1 MPLVDGFTVSEV
13 PGLRS
18 PVVIMA
24 FTGWSDTGTVTVDTA
39 QHLVDAYNG
48 EQFLTV
54 DPEDYYVFTDSRP
67 HVRIDEEGVRRLDWP
82 KNEAYFARMPD
93 APNDLVIVMGA
104 EPNLRWRTFSE
115 RLTDAIS
122 ALNPSLICTLV
133 ARPAAT
139 PHTRP
144 IPVTGSSADPRL
156 AARFGL
162 GRSLYQGPTGILGV
176 LHDSLRRRG
185 ANLISLAA
193 GVPHYP
199 PSCTPSNPSSASPRP
214 SATSKT
220 KSRPSPAASRKLPVA
235 TTRSPP
241 TSAPSRRATAK
252 ATGKS
257 SPKPGAS
264 SPPPTTSSA
273 TSRTSSAAATASHG
287 SPMTRP
293 NNSSRLVYSTDSG
306 RVAYTGN
313 RKPVEKPGAKAEP
326 TGPAVPDDGVVRVHR
341 QKAGR
346 GGKTAT
352 LVTGLPGSEADL
364 DTLLKALKAQVG
376 AGGTRE
382 GRNLVIQGDLRERLA
397 ALLESRGYR
406 VKLAGG

>member
-24 FTGWSDTGTVTVDTA
+24 FTGWSDTGTVTTDTA

-193 GVPHYP
+193 GVPHYLNVEENP
-199 PSCTPSNPSSASPRP
+199 PATLALLHALEPVLGIAPPIGDLEDEVTAFASRVEEASRGDDQIASYVRTLEEGYGEGDGEVQPEAGGELP
-214 SATSKT
+214 SADDIL
-220 KSRPSPAASRKLPVA
+220 R
-235 TTRSPP
+235 
-241 TSAPSRRATAK
+241 
-252 ATGKS
+252 
-257 SPKPGAS
+257 
-264 SPPPTTSSA
+264 
-273 TSRTSSAAATASHG
+273 
-287 SPMTRP
+287 
-293 NNSSRLVYSTDSG
+293 D
-306 RVAYTGN
+306 
-313 RKPVEKPGAKAEP
+313 VE
-326 TGPAVPDDGVVRVHR
+326 DFL
-341 QKAGR
+341 R
-346 GGKTAT
+346 GG
-352 LVTGLPGSEADL
+352 D
-364 DTLLKALKAQVG
+364 
-376 AGGTRE
+376 R
-382 GRNLVIQGDLRERLA
+382 
-397 ALLESRGYR
+397 
-406 VKLAGG
+406 

>member
-1 MPLVDGFTVSEV
+1 MDGFTVSEV

-39 QHLVDAYNG
+39 QQLVDAYNG

-193 GVPHYP
+193 GVPHYLNVEENP
-199 PSCTPSNPSSASPRP
+199 PATLALLHALEPVLGIAPPIGDLEDEVTAFASRVEEASRGDDQIASYVRTLEEGYGEGDGEVQPEAGGELP
-214 SATSKT
+214 SADDIL
-220 KSRPSPAASRKLPVA
+220 R
-235 TTRSPP
+235 
-241 TSAPSRRATAK
+241 
-252 ATGKS
+252 
-257 SPKPGAS
+257 
-264 SPPPTTSSA
+264 
-273 TSRTSSAAATASHG
+273 
-287 SPMTRP
+287 
-293 NNSSRLVYSTDSG
+293 D
-306 RVAYTGN
+306 
-313 RKPVEKPGAKAEP
+313 VE
-326 TGPAVPDDGVVRVHR
+326 DFL
-341 QKAGR
+341 R
-346 GGKTAT
+346 GG
-352 LVTGLPGSEADL
+352 D
-364 DTLLKALKAQVG
+364 
-376 AGGTRE
+376 R
-382 GRNLVIQGDLRERLA
+382 
-397 ALLESRGYR
+397 
-406 VKLAGG
+406 

>member
-1 MPLVDGFTVSEV
+1 MALVDGFTVSEV
-13 PGLRS
+13 PALRS

-24 FTGWSDTGTVTVDTA
+24 FTGWSDTGTVTTDTA

-82 KNEAYFARMPD
+82 KNEAYFARLPD

-193 GVPHYP
+193 GVPHYLNVEENP
-199 PSCTPSNPSSASPRP
+199 PATLALLHALEPVLGITPPIGDLEDEVTAFASRVEEASRGDDQIASYVRTLEEGYGEGDEEEVQPEAGGELP
-214 SATSKT
+214 SADDIL
-220 KSRPSPAASRKLPVA
+220 R
-235 TTRSPP
+235 
-241 TSAPSRRATAK
+241 
-252 ATGKS
+252 
-257 SPKPGAS
+257 
-264 SPPPTTSSA
+264 
-273 TSRTSSAAATASHG
+273 
-287 SPMTRP
+287 
-293 NNSSRLVYSTDSG
+293 D
-306 RVAYTGN
+306 
-313 RKPVEKPGAKAEP
+313 VE
-326 TGPAVPDDGVVRVHR
+326 DFL
-341 QKAGR
+341 R
-346 GGKTAT
+346 GG
-352 LVTGLPGSEADL
+352 D
-364 DTLLKALKAQVG
+364 
-376 AGGTRE
+376 R
-382 GRNLVIQGDLRERLA
+382 
-397 ALLESRGYR
+397 
-406 VKLAGG
+406 

>member
-1 MPLVDGFTVSEV
+1 MDGFTVSEV

-24 FTGWSDTGTVTVDTA
+24 FTGWSDTGTVTTDTA

-82 KNEAYFARMPD
+82 KNEAYFARLPD

-122 ALNPSLICTLV
+122 ALKPSLICTLV

-193 GVPHYP
+193 GVPHYLNVEENP
-199 PSCTPSNPSSASPRP
+199 PATLALLHALEPVLGISPPIGDLEDEVTAFASRVEEASRGDDQIASYVRTLEEGYGEGDEDEVQPEAGGELP
-214 SATSKT
+214 SADDIL
-220 KSRPSPAASRKLPVA
+220 R
-235 TTRSPP
+235 
-241 TSAPSRRATAK
+241 
-252 ATGKS
+252 
-257 SPKPGAS
+257 
-264 SPPPTTSSA
+264 
-273 TSRTSSAAATASHG
+273 
-287 SPMTRP
+287 
-293 NNSSRLVYSTDSG
+293 D
-306 RVAYTGN
+306 
-313 RKPVEKPGAKAEP
+313 VE
-326 TGPAVPDDGVVRVHR
+326 DFL
-341 QKAGR
+341 R
-346 GGKTAT
+346 GG
-352 LVTGLPGSEADL
+352 D
-364 DTLLKALKAQVG
+364 
-376 AGGTRE
+376 R
-382 GRNLVIQGDLRERLA
+382 
-397 ALLESRGYR
+397 
-406 VKLAGG
+406 

>member
-193 GVPHYP
+193 GVPHYLNVEENP
-199 PSCTPSNPSSASPRP
+199 PATLALLHALEPVLGIAPPIGDLEDEVTAFASRVEEASRGDDQIASYVRTLEEGYGEGDGEVQPEAGGELP
-214 SATSKT
+214 SADDIL
-220 KSRPSPAASRKLPVA
+220 R
-235 TTRSPP
+235 
-241 TSAPSRRATAK
+241 
-252 ATGKS
+252 
-257 SPKPGAS
+257 
-264 SPPPTTSSA
+264 
-273 TSRTSSAAATASHG
+273 
-287 SPMTRP
+287 
-293 NNSSRLVYSTDSG
+293 D
-306 RVAYTGN
+306 
-313 RKPVEKPGAKAEP
+313 VE
-326 TGPAVPDDGVVRVHR
+326 DFL
-341 QKAGR
+341 R
-346 GGKTAT
+346 GG
-352 LVTGLPGSEADL
+352 D
-364 DTLLKALKAQVG
+364 
-376 AGGTRE
+376 R
-382 GRNLVIQGDLRERLA
+382 
-397 ALLESRGYR
+397 
-406 VKLAGG
+406 